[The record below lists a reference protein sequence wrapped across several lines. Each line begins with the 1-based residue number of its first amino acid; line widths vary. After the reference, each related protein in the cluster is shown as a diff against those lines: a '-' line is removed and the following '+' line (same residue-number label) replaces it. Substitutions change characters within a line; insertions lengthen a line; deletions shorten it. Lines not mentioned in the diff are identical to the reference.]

1 MENKINEIGKENE
14 RSAMGEKKITELE
27 NDNNAY
33 EKLLHE
39 GSSMLKSLEETF
51 MEEKLTLEKEKK
63 GVQEALERCY
73 GGARTF
79 YLFLMLIVV

>member
-1 MENKINEIGKENE
+1 
-14 RSAMGEKKITELE
+14 
-27 NDNNAY
+27 
-33 EKLLHE
+33 
-39 GSSMLKSLEETF
+39 MLKSLEETF
-51 MEEKLTLEKEKK
+51 TEEKLTLEKEKK

>member
-51 MEEKLTLEKEKK
+51 MEEKLTLEKEKED
-63 GVQEALERCY
+63 VQEALEETRETIS
-73 GGARTF
+73 G
-79 YLFLMLIVV
+79 L